1 MADAQ
6 EVNKIRDDKKVDIT
20 VNDKPVVLIGVK
32 QTGASIKKSAIDDG
46 VNIKEDF
53 VLSIELGDGKTKL
66 VGDDEYIEVHDGQR
80 FLAIENDDN
89 S

>member
-6 EVNKIRDDKKVDIT
+6 EVNKIRDDKKVDVT

-32 QTGASIKKSAIDDG
+32 QTGASIKKAAIDQG
-46 VNIKEDF
+46 ANIEEEF
-53 VLSIELGDGKTKL
+53 VLSIELGGGKTQL
-66 VGDDEYIEVHDGQR
+66 IGDDEYIEVHAGQR

>member
-1 MADAQ
+1 MTI
-6 EVNKIRDDKKVDIT
+6 VFHDDVAEEEF
-20 VNDKPVVLIGVK
+20 PR
-32 QTGASIKKSAIDDG
+32 GA
-46 VNIKEDF
+46 
-53 VLSIELGDGKTKL
+53 TYRTL

>member
-53 VLSIELGDGKTKL
+53 VLSIEFGDGKTKL